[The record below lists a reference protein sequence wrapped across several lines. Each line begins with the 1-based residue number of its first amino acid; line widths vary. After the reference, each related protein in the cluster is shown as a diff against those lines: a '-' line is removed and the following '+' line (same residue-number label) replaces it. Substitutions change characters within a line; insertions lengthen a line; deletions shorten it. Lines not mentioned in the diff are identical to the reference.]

1 VRKLL
6 CFAVAALLVAA
17 PGYSASIDGIRIHSE
32 STGRGPTI
40 IFVHGWTCDATSW
53 SAQVPAF
60 SDDHRVIVLDLPGH
74 GKSGSP
80 AAGAFSMELFARAV
94 EAVRAEAGAE
104 KIVLVGHSMGAPV
117 IRKYALLYPQRV
129 AGVVAVDGSL
139 DVRGFAGRGGGALP
153 AMTREA
159 RENMIRGMFVPT
171 TPTAVQEKILATM
184 LGTPEATANGAM
196 AAMFGQTAAPD
207 EVIRAPALAV
217 VAGTGRVPDT
227 AAMKAIVPDFEAT
240 QVAGTGHFLML
251 EKPAEF
257 NQLLQA
263 FLDRIKF

>member
-1 VRKLL
+1 
-6 CFAVAALLVAA
+6 
-17 PGYSASIDGIRIHSE
+17 
-32 STGRGPTI
+32 
-40 IFVHGWTCDATSW
+40 
-53 SAQVPAF
+53 
-60 SDDHRVIVLDLPGH
+60 
-74 GKSGSP
+74 
-80 AAGAFSMELFARAV
+80 
-94 EAVRAEAGAE
+94 
-104 KIVLVGHSMGAPV
+104 
-117 IRKYALLYPQRV
+117 
-129 AGVVAVDGSL
+129 
-139 DVRGFAGRGGGALP
+139 
-153 AMTREA
+153 
-159 RENMIRGMFVPT
+159 MIRGMFVPT
-171 TPTAVQEKILATM
+171 TPAAVQEKILATM